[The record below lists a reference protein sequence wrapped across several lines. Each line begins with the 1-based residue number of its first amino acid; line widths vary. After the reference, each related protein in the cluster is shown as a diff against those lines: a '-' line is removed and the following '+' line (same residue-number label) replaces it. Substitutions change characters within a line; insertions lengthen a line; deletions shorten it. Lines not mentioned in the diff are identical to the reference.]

1 MVIVNIP
8 LDNETAEIYEKAA
21 QTDKRK
27 MQILLSLW
35 LREFEKP
42 SISLDEL
49 MDDVSR
55 KAQERGLTP
64 EILESILNGW
74 SGEVCIWH
82 KCGRQ
87 RAIDEEVSSAWCIKQ
102 GKGSG
107 DNSFVAWC
115 DWRIARCSQPTPFD
129 RYIDEEDRLK
139 FLSLLIKEATLIEI
153 DETIKEC
160 RDPKDD
166 KFLELAVNGN
176 ANIIVS
182 GDKDLQ
188 VLHPFRNIP
197 ILSPREFLDTN
208 L

>member
-1 MVIVNIP
+1 MADRGRFVFDTNVVVSALLMKKSVARGALN
-8 LDNETAEIYEKAA
+8 KARVA
-21 QTDKRK
+21 GT
-27 MQILLSLW
+27 ILLSLDVI
-35 LREFEKP
+35 E
-42 SISLDEL
+42 EL
-49 MDDVSR
+49 HDVLSR
-55 KAQERGLTP
+55 HA
-64 EILESILNGW
+64 
-74 SGEVCIWH
+74 
-82 KCGRQ
+82 
-87 RAIDEEVSSAWCIKQ
+87 
-102 GKGSG
+102 
-107 DNSFVAWC
+107 
-115 DWRIARCSQPTPFD
+115 FD

-166 KFLELAVNGN
+166 KFLELAINGN

-188 VLHPFRNIP
+188 VLHPFRNIS